1 MRGASPI
8 VYPARIAY
16 KRLKRVIGGEPETY
30 PGNMEEYRLF
40 LAVSLDDLFIPASSL
55 VFLFEIILCV

>member
-40 LAVSLDDLFIPASSL
+40 LAVSLGDLPMYPNIVSG
-55 VFLFEIILCV
+55 VFYLK